1 MCSLLSWAPDIFN
14 SLIVL
19 CWFWT
24 FRYFFSSKAIYHQT
38 YFFQEFEV
46 ITWHYEMVVRL
57 PKYQWFCHSGILNPV
72 LLFPFHSSAEIAH
85 FISERFP
92 NRTFTRGGG
101 GGIEALKQTCTAFI
115 DWLIH
120 IYSIVV
126 TSFNPMIISG
136 QASSVYYQNYY
147 YRMKPHILRHLLLQ
161 VACAPGENCHYC
173 KLCHY

>member
-14 SLIVL
+14 SLVAL

-24 FRYFFSSKAIYHQT
+24 FRYFFPSKAIYHQT

-92 NRTFTRGGG
+92 NRTFTRGG

>member
-1 MCSLLSWAPDIFN
+1 MCYVGSEHF
-14 SLIVL
+14 V
-19 CWFWT
+19 T
-24 FRYFFSSKAIYHQT
+24 FFPSKAIYHQT

-92 NRTFTRGGG
+92 NRTFTRGG